1 MNVCAPAPGQGGFA
15 LAGER
20 WTFTG
25 TLTFDDA
32 AAVFEASQGLR
43 LPAAG
48 VVDLAGLA
56 HADSTALAVMLALK
70 RRAAVE
76 GVALRFAAIPPG
88 LHALAQVYG
97 VEELLAA

>member
-1 MNVCAPAPGQGGFA
+1 MNVCASKPNVGGFA

-25 TLTFDDA
+25 ELTFEDA
-32 AAVFEASQGLR
+32 AVVFEASHALP

-76 GVALRFAAIPPG
+76 GVALKFATIPPG

-97 VEELLAA
+97 VEELLIA

>member
-1 MNVCAPAPGQGGFA
+1 M
-15 LAGER
+15 
-20 WTFTG
+20 
-25 TLTFDDA
+25 LTFDDA
-32 AAVFEASQGLR
+32 AAVFEASQALP

-48 VVDLAGLA
+48 VVDLTGLA

-76 GVALRFAAIPPG
+76 GVALKFAAIPPR

-97 VEELLAA
+97 VEELLTA